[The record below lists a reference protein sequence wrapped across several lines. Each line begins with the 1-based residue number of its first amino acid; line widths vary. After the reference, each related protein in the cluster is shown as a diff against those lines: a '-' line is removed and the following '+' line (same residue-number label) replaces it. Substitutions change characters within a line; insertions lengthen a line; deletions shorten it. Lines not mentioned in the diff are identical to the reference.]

1 MYFLKII
8 FNIFLFGYV
17 NFLYTFA
24 YINLIIMS
32 NKEKLKEFKEKME
45 NLISQMEDVL
55 EMMPIKGNSSS
66 DCQRTY
72 LQQQINEVSYAV
84 NGVEDSDFKED

>member
-1 MYFLKII
+1 MLIKLAIKRINAYPFKIYKYMYFLKII

-17 NFLYTFA
+17 NFLSTFA

-66 DCQRTY
+66 DC
-72 LQQQINEVSYAV
+72 
-84 NGVEDSDFKED
+84 